1 MRQNER
7 KSFLLVYSLPAAKE
21 AHLVGA
27 EPDSIDREFLLV
39 GGGGN
44 GNVVSRFNSPN
55 QNN

>member
-27 EPDSIDREFLLV
+27 EPGSIDREFLLV

-44 GNVVSRFNSPN
+44 GNVVSRFNSLN